1 MLATP
6 EILSDRPDA
15 VDTGVDVVS
24 EVLEA
29 IRLTPVVFGRFEFG
43 SPWSVRFPASGM
55 LAFFVMARGSAWMEV
70 AAADSGGSPT
80 LVGLSAGDVCLLPRG
95 PEHLLLDAERSG
107 VAPVDATHLRCA
119 RVPGSTPIRLGG
131 DGHVTA
137 LVAGAFRFGTAPQS
151 ALFDALPA
159 VIHLDASRP
168 ESGPAVA
175 ATVQLILAESAAPG
189 PGATLVLGRLADLL
203 LIQVLR
209 AQAATA
215 GCGDPGLRAVSDP
228 AIGAALRLMHGRLA
242 EPWTVERLA
251 REVAMSRSAFAA
263 RFATLVGEAPLQY
276 LSRWR
281 MTKAAQMLR
290 EGSASIDDVAAA
302 VGYSNAAAFTRAFSR
317 VEAMGPASYRREARS
332 AP

>member
-55 LAFFVMARGSAWMEV
+55 LAFFVMARGSAWLEV
-70 AAADSGGSPT
+70 AAAASGGSPT

-95 PEHLLLDAERSG
+95 PEHLLHDAERSG
-107 VAPVDATHLRCA
+107 VVPLDATHLRCA

>member
-1 MLATP
+1 MIDDP
-6 EILSDRPDA
+6 EFLSDRP
-15 VDTGVDVVS
+15 VTMDTSVDVVS

-29 IRLTPVVFGRFEFG
+29 MRLTPVVFGRFEFG
-43 SPWSVRFPASGM
+43 APWSVRFPASGM
-55 LAFFVMARGSAWMEV
+55 LAFFVMARGSAWLEIPTT
-70 AAADSGGSPT
+70 ASGGSPT
-80 LVGLSAGDVCLLPRG
+80 RIGLSAGDVCLLPRG
-95 PEHLLLDAERSG
+95 PEHLLHDAERSG

-151 ALFDALPA
+151 ALFDALPE

-189 PGATLVLGRLADLL
+189 PGGTLVLGRLADLL
-203 LIQVLR
+203 LIQALR
-209 AQAATA
+209 AQAAGA
-215 GCGDPGLRAVSDP
+215 GCSDPGLRAVSDP

-242 EPWTVERLA
+242 EPWTVGRLA

-263 RFATLVGEAPLQY
+263 RFASLVGEPPLQY
-276 LSRWR
+276 LGRWR
-281 MTKAAQMLR
+281 MTRAAQMLR
-290 EGSASIDDVAAA
+290 EGNATIDEVASQ
-302 VGYSNAAAFTRAFSR
+302 VGYGNAAAFTRAFTR
-317 VEAMGPASYRREARS
+317 VEAKGPASYRRASRS
-332 AP
+332 VL

>member
-1 MLATP
+1 MIIAP
-6 EILSDRPDA
+6 EILSDRPD
-15 VDTGVDVVS
+15 VPDTGIDVVS

-43 SPWSVRFPASGM
+43 APWAVRFPASGM
-55 LAFFVMARGSAWMEV
+55 LAFFVMARGSAWLEV
-70 AAADSGGSPT
+70 SATDSGESPT

-95 PEHLLLDAERSG
+95 PEHLLHDAERSG

-131 DGHVTA
+131 EGHVTA
-137 LVAGAFRFGTAPQS
+137 LVAGAFHFGTAPQS

-159 VIHLDASRP
+159 VMHLDASRP
-168 ESGPAVA
+168 ESGPTVA

-215 GCGDPGLRAVSDP
+215 GCGHPGLRAVSDP

-242 EPWTVERLA
+242 EPWTVDRLA
-251 REVAMSRSAFAA
+251 REVVMSRSAFAA
-263 RFATLVGEAPLQY
+263 RFANLVGEAPLQY

-317 VEAMGPASYRREARS
+317 VEAMGPASYRRDSRS